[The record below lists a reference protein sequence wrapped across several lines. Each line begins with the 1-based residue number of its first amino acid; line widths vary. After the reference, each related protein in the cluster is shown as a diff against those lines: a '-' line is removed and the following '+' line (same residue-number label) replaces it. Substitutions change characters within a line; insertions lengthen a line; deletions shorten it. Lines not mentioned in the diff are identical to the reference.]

1 MYARKDRATKDG
13 VLRRAFVRRR
23 QLVGVAASNIGA
35 R

>member
-13 VLRRAFVRRR
+13 ACYGVRRR